1 MIFFLYEI
9 HVLLD
14 PVKIWVHSGV
24 DIGDALSTGY
34 TKWND
39 TDLDTVSDECAARIS
54 LSTNTKII
62 AIIFLLRNIVFYP
75 FEIFFHFY
83 RVLNF
88 LLNIFLNVLL
98 NFLLYFIFVFSKL
111 CLLFFKNDITKS
123 FRLSSYPAS
132 AFACFGERANLF
144 LGDWKFFLASLVA
157 EKLQIDMLKSIRQWT
172 TVLQNK

>member
-1 MIFFLYEI
+1 MKRYRFGYRQRWVRRPNLPIDKYENHCYYFFIEKHSFLSIWNIFSF
-9 HVLLD
+9 
-14 PVKIWVHSGV
+14 
-24 DIGDALSTGY
+24 
-34 TKWND
+34 N
-39 TDLDTVSDECAARIS
+39 
-54 LSTNTKII
+54 
-62 AIIFLLRNIVFYP
+62 
-75 FEIFFHFY
+75 

-123 FRLSSYPAS
+123 FRLSSYRAS

-144 LGDWKFFLASLVA
+144 LGDRKFFLASLVA